1 MQKDLD
7 NFARL
12 SPRVAVGVLRFSC
25 HWDDRRIWGGRV
37 GLKCSIL
44 GFWELDLR
52 LVIVPTY
59 PGFVSSRRSRLIGS
73 WFARIK

>member
-12 SPRVAVGVLRFSC
+12 SPRVGGGGYSGFPVTGMIEKFG
-25 HWDDRRIWGGRV
+25 GGRV

-44 GFWELDLR
+44 GFYELDLR

-59 PGFVSSRRSRLIGS
+59 PGFVSSRE
-73 WFARIK
+73 